1 MSLVAPV
8 KDGKVV
14 NVTDTESKETK
25 TSNSTLDKE
34 AFLQLLVTQM
44 KYQDPLEP
52 TSNTEYISQLA
63 QFSALEEM
71 QNVSRTMDMQ
81 RASGLVGQEVYVK
94 TVDSTTGN
102 TDYVHG
108 LVDFVSFQNG
118 KAYVSVGGKTYP
130 LDNVDSVYNPQYTEA
145 YDLAYEWT
153 IALNKLPSLAKLT
166 LSDKEDVMDLK
177 DTYDKM
183 TDYQKTFL
191 TAENKEKLENYV
203 HQIELLQKAK
213 DELDQKLEEANKK
226 DEENTDKSDQVD
238 ETEKTDPADKADETD
253 QTDKVDEAEKTD
265 PAGKTDKTDETSK
278 SEPTDKTETDSTQ
291 STGDS
296 NQTQEAEKAGAGQ
309 TAEETDGGS
318 EAEPDEENLDV
329 E

>member
-14 NVTDTESKETK
+14 NVTDTATEETK
-25 TSNSTLDKE
+25 KSNSTLDKE

-81 RASGLVGQEVYVK
+81 RASGLVGQEVYIK

-102 TDYVHG
+102 TDFVHG

-130 LDNVDSVYNPQYTEA
+130 LDNVDSVYNPTYTEA

-153 IALNKLPSLAKLT
+153 VGLNKLPSLSNLT
-166 LSDKEDVMDLK
+166 LKDKEDVMKLK
-177 DTYDKM
+177 DIYDKM

-191 TAENKEKLENYV
+191 TQENKEKFENYV
-203 HQIELLQKAK
+203 KQIELLQKMQ
-213 DELDQKLEEANKK
+213 DELDNAVNGGK
-226 DEENTDKSDQVD
+226 DPDTSDKVEDPD
-238 ETEKTDPADKADETD
+238 KTDPEDKTDASDKTDATDKTDASDKTDAADKADAGSAAGSTEET
-253 QTDKVDEAEKTD
+253 QGAEEV
-265 PAGKTDKTDETSK
+265 G
-278 SEPTDKTETDSTQ
+278 
-291 STGDS
+291 G
-296 NQTQEAEKAGAGQ
+296 GQ
-309 TAEETDGGS
+309 TPVEPEEDSG
-318 EAEPDEENLDV
+318 EPEVEEGV
-329 E
+329 EIVE

>member
-14 NVTDTESKETK
+14 NVTDTATEETK
-25 TSNSTLDKE
+25 RSNSTLDKE

-81 RASGLVGQEVYVK
+81 RASGLVGQEVYIK
-94 TVDSTTGN
+94 TVDPTTGN
-102 TDYVHG
+102 TDFVHG

-130 LDNVDSVYNPQYTEA
+130 LDNVDSVYNPIYTEA

-153 IALNKLPSLAKLT
+153 LGLNKLPSLSKLT
-166 LSDKEDVMDLK
+166 LDNKDDVMKLK
-177 DTYDKM
+177 EIYDKM

-191 TAENKEKLENYV
+191 TQENIEKFENYV
-203 HQIELLQKAK
+203 KQIEMLQKLK
-213 DELDQKLEEANKK
+213 DELDDKLEGGK
-226 DEENTDKSDQVD
+226 DPDSSD
-238 ETEKTDPADKADETD
+238 
-253 QTDKVDEAEKTD
+253 
-265 PAGKTDKTDETSK
+265 G
-278 SEPTDKTETDSTQ
+278 
-291 STGDS
+291 
-296 NQTQEAEKAGAGQ
+296 
-309 TAEETDGGS
+309 
-318 EAEPDEENLDV
+318 
-329 E
+329 

>member
-14 NVTDTESKETK
+14 NVTDTATEETK
-25 TSNSTLDKE
+25 KSNSTLDKE

-81 RASGLVGQEVYVK
+81 RASGLVGQEVYIK

-102 TDYVHG
+102 TDFVHG

-130 LDNVDSVYNPQYTEA
+130 LDNVDSVYNPAYTEA

-153 IALNKLPSLAKLT
+153 VGLNKLPSLSNLT
-166 LSDKEDVMDLK
+166 LKNKEDVMKLK
-177 DTYDKM
+177 DIYDKM

-191 TAENKEKLENYV
+191 TQENKEKFENYV
-203 HQIELLQKAK
+203 KQIELLQKMQDKLDNAVNGGK
-213 DELDQKLEEANKK
+213 DPDPSDKVED
-226 DEENTDKSDQVD
+226 TDKTGSDKT
-238 ETEKTDPADKADETD
+238 ETEDKTDTSDKTDAADKTDASDKADAADKADVSDKADAGSAAGSTEETRG
-253 QTDKVDEAEKTD
+253 AE
-265 PAGKTDKTDETSK
+265 E
-278 SEPTDKTETDSTQ
+278 
-291 STGDS
+291 
-296 NQTQEAEKAGAGQ
+296 AGAGQ
-309 TAEETDGGS
+309 TPEEIQSGS
-318 EAEPDEENLDV
+318 DNGEPEAGTNGEIV
-329 E
+329 

>member
-14 NVTDTESKETK
+14 NVTDTATEETK
-25 TSNSTLDKE
+25 RSNSTLDKE

-81 RASGLVGQEVYVK
+81 RASGLVGQEVYIK
-94 TVDSTTGN
+94 TVDPTTGN
-102 TDYVHG
+102 TDFVHG

-130 LDNVDSVYNPQYTEA
+130 LDNVDSVYNPIYTEA

-153 IALNKLPSLAKLT
+153 LGLNKLPSLSKLT
-166 LSDKEDVMDLK
+166 LDNKDDVMKLK
-177 DTYDKM
+177 EIYDKM

-191 TAENKEKLENYV
+191 TQENIEKFENYV
-203 HQIELLQKAK
+203 KQIEMLQKLK
-213 DELDQKLEEANKK
+213 DELDDKLEGGK
-226 DEENTDKSDQVD
+226 DPDSSDKVEDPDKTDTTDKPDTSDKPD
-238 ETEKTDPADKADETD
+238 AADKPDTSDKPDATDKPDTSDKTDA
-253 QTDKVDEAEKTD
+253 
-265 PAGKTDKTDETSK
+265 TDKTDSA
-278 SEPTDKTETDSTQ
+278 DI
-291 STGDS
+291 
-296 NQTQEAEKAGAGQ
+296 TQEAENAGAGQ
-309 TAEETDGGS
+309 MPEETKDS
-318 EAEPDEENLDV
+318 SDETEVDEAGISV